1 VTEAALPFQD
11 ARRIGCIPAWQVR
24 GAEVVVTLLGKARTG
39 LALLLWVCSLTG
51 PAWAQTPSGSVA
63 LVTPIELI
71 HDKPYVAVMVNGH
84 GPYRFLIDTGTGT
97 QALISPEL
105 VEELGIPRV
114 GHARLTD
121 PSGQGEQRSDIVWVD
136 SIKIG
141 AIEFQEVKA
150 VEHRLFHEE
159 QNCQGVLGFPFFE
172 DYLLTLD
179 YPGRR
184 ILLSTGI
191 LPEHAAGSLLPFR
204 MQDGVPI
211 AKLLIDGMSVDAQID
226 SGGSGLSLP
235 EPIADQMKFQTT
247 PVEFA
252 TAESLATRFLL
263 RAARLQPDVR
273 FGPYVFR
280 KAFVEINSAFPL
292 VNIGSTPLKNFVI
305 TFDQHEGVMQLYSKD
320 AVMPLDAP
328 PGPLELLNEPRHQAA
343 DVKLVPVG

>member
-1 VTEAALPFQD
+1 MVRVESGAF
-11 ARRIGCIPAWQVR
+11 RHWQVR
-24 GAEVVVTLLGKARTG
+24 GAEVAMTLLERARTG
-39 LALLLWVCSLTG
+39 LALLLWGCSVTG
-51 PAWAQTPSGSVA
+51 PGWAQTPPGSAA
-63 LVTPIELI
+63 LATPIELI
-71 HDKPYVAVMVNGH
+71 HDKPYVSVVVNGH

-105 VEELGIPRV
+105 VQELGMPRV

-121 PSGQGEQRSDIVWVD
+121 PSGRGQQRSDIVWVD
-136 SIKIG
+136 SIRIG
-141 AIEFQEVKA
+141 TVEFEEVQA
-150 VEHRLFHEE
+150 VEHRLFREE
-159 QNCQGVLGFPFFE
+159 QNCQGVLGFPLFE

-179 YPGRR
+179 YPGRKMV
-184 ILLSTGI
+184 LSLGT
-191 LPEHAAGSLLPFR
+191 LPEHEAGSRLPFR

-211 AKLLIDGMSVDAQID
+211 AEIEIGELNVDAQID

-235 EPIADQMKFQTT
+235 EPIADRMKFQTA

-252 TAESLATRFLL
+252 TAESLATRFSL

-292 VNIGSTPLKNFVI
+292 VNLGSTPLKNFVI

-320 AVMPLDAP
+320 AVMPLDASP
-328 PGPLELLNEPRHQAA
+328 APLELLNEPRHQAA
-343 DVKLVPVG
+343 DAKLVPVG